1 MLTEIEKARKALSN
15 DSQSDIVIDSLMEDN
30 DLERELTREEFEE
43 VI

>member
-15 DSQSDIVIDSLMEDN
+15 DSQADIVIDSLMEDI